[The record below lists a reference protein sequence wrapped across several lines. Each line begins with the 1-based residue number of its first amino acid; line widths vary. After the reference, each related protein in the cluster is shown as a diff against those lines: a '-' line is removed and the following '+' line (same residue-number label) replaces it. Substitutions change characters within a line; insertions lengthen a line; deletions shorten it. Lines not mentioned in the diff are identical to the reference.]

1 MNKADLVNSLA
12 ERTGLTKTKSNE
24 VIDTLVSVISE
35 TLKDGDKVTL
45 VGFGT
50 FTTTQRDAR
59 KGRNPKTGKEI
70 KIAAKKVVRFKAGK
84 GLAEKVAK

>member
-12 ERTGLTKTKSNE
+12 ENTGMTKTKSNE
-24 VIDTLVSVISE
+24 VIDVIVSTISE
-35 TLKDGDKVTL
+35 ALKSGDKVTL

-59 KGRNPKTGKEI
+59 KGRNPKTGEVIEI
-70 KIAAKKVVRFKAGK
+70 PAKRVAKFKAGADLTK
-84 GLAEKVAK
+84 SVN